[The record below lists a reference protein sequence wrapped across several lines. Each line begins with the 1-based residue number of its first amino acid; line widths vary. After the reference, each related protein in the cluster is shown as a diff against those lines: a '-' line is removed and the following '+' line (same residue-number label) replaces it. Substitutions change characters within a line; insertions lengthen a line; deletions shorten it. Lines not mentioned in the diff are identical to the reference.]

1 MFAFT
6 RSPARRKGTG
16 TALALAL
23 MCGSALGMVALEA
36 PAAAQKNKKD
46 QKDQKAGKANYS
58 KAFVAAYT
66 PVNEQANGGDAAG
79 AKAKIPAV
87 VAAIETDDDRN
98 AAGGLIYNVGVGAQ
112 DQALQLQ
119 GIEMMIAS
127 GKTDPAKLGQY
138 RYTAYQLNAAQ
149 GQYDVARKHLNELIT
164 MGYTFQGK
172 MSDGSERTMGPDD
185 MQMMIAETYFDQED
199 YAGGLGYIAQQV
211 EQRGAA
217 GGTVPQNW
225 LTRPLSIAY
234 QNNQTDGAI
243 QFSKLFVKHY
253 PSDTS
258 WGDAIAIQRNLVDY
272 DPQQT
277 LDILRL
283 AAKTNALRDTR
294 SYVDYIDAADA
305 RRLPGEV
312 KRLIDAGVAAG
323 KLTESDV
330 YVAEATKTAE
340 GRVAADKADLPA
352 LERDAKAANA
362 TAVTAS
368 AAGDAFLSYEDYARA
383 EAMYTIAASKPGAD
397 MDRVTL
403 RLAIAQI
410 GLGKTSEALAN
421 LAKVNGARKNIAD
434 LWAIYAQQNAATGG

>member
-6 RSPARRKGTG
+6 RSTARRKGTG
-16 TALALAL
+16 AALALAL

-46 QKDQKAGKANYS
+46 EKAGKTNYS

-79 AKAKIPAV
+79 AKAKIPGV

-98 AAGGLIYNVGVGAQ
+98 AAGGLLYNVGVGTQ

-119 GIEMMIAS
+119 GVEMMIGS
-127 GKTDPAKLGQY
+127 GKTDPARLGQY
-138 RYTAYQLNAAQ
+138 RYIAYQLNAAQ
-149 GQYDVARKHLNELIT
+149 DKYDAARKHLTDLIA

-172 MSDGSERTMGPDD
+172 MSDGSERAMGPDD
-185 MQMMIAETYFDQED
+185 MQLMIAETYFDQND
-199 YAGGLGYIAQQV
+199 YAGGLGYIAGQV
-211 EQRGAA
+211 EQRATA
-217 GGTVPQNW
+217 GGTIPQNW
-225 LTRPLSIAY
+225 ITRPLSVAY
-234 QNNQTDGAI
+234 QNDQSDGAI
-243 QFSKLFVKHY
+243 QFSKLFVKHF

-272 DPQQT
+272 DPQQS

-312 KRLIDAGVAAG
+312 MRVVEAGVASG
-323 KLTESDV
+323 KLTKSDV
-330 YVAEATKTAE
+330 YVAEAIKTAE

-352 LERDAKAANA
+352 LERDAKAASS
-362 TAVTAS
+362 TAATAS

-383 EAMYTIAASKPGAD
+383 EAAYMIAATKPGAD
-397 MDRVTL
+397 MDRVNL
-403 RLAIAQI
+403 RLGIAQI
-410 GLGKTSEALAN
+410 GLGKTSDALAT
-421 LAKVNGARKNIAD
+421 LAKVGGARKNIAE
-434 LWAIYAQQNAATGG
+434 LWAVYAQQNAATGG